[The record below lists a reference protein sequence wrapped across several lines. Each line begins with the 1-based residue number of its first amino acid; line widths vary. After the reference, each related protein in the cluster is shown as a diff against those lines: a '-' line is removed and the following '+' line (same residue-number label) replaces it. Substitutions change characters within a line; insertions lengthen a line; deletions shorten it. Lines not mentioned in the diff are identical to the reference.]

1 MKKKILK
8 CISVVMMMIA
18 AIAVVLLILTFINPG
33 SGGFIDLTN
42 VVRYFLLGVGI
53 ISGLIAFIT
62 GRSGRKK

>member
-18 AIAVVLLILTFINPG
+18 AIAVVLLVLTFINPS

-42 VVRYFLLGVGI
+42 VVRYFLVGVGI
-53 ISGLIAFIT
+53 ISGLVAFIT
-62 GRSGRKK
+62 GHFGWKK

>member
-42 VVRYFLLGVGI
+42 VVRYFLAGVGI
-53 ISGLIAFIT
+53 ISGLVAFIT
-62 GRSGRKK
+62 CHFGWKK

>member
-18 AIAVVLLILTFINPG
+18 ALAVVLLILTFINPG

-42 VVRYFLLGVGI
+42 VVRYFLAGIGI

-62 GRSGRKK
+62 GHFGWKK

>member
-8 CISVVMMMIA
+8 CISVAMMMIA

-62 GRSGRKK
+62 GRFVWKK

>member
-8 CISVVMMMIA
+8 CISIVMMMIA
-18 AIAVVLLILTFINPG
+18 ATAVVLLILTYINPG

-42 VVRYFLLGVGI
+42 VVRYFLAAVGI

-62 GRSGRKK
+62 GHFGWKK

>member
-8 CISVVMMMIA
+8 YISVIMTIITA
-18 AIAVVLLILTFINPG
+18 FSVVLLVLTFINPS

-62 GRSGRKK
+62 GRFGWKK

>member
-33 SGGFIDLTN
+33 AGGFIDLTN
-42 VVRYFLLGVGI
+42 VVRYFLAGIGI

-62 GRSGRKK
+62 GYFGWKK

>member
-33 SGGFIDLTN
+33 AGGSVF
-42 VVRYFLLGVGI
+42 
-53 ISGLIAFIT
+53 
-62 GRSGRKK
+62 

>member
-8 CISVVMMMIA
+8 CISVIMTIITA
-18 AIAVVLLILTFINPG
+18 FSVVLLVLTFINPS

-42 VVRYFLLGVGI
+42 VVRYFLAGIGI

-62 GRSGRKK
+62 GHFGWKK

>member
-8 CISVVMMMIA
+8 CISVVMMMIV
-18 AIAVVLLILTFINPG
+18 AIAVVLLVLTFINPS

-42 VVRYFLLGVGI
+42 VVRYFLAGIGI

-62 GRSGRKK
+62 GHFGWKK